1 MPQDVYLFFGS
12 VKDNIAIGAPFT
24 DEDTVRR
31 AARITGVEEFVNRH
45 PMGYDMPVGER
56 GQIISGGQRQSIA
69 IARAL
74 LRDPPI
80 LLLDEPTSA
89 MDNTTESRFKERL
102 SATLEDRT
110 LLPVTHRG
118 SMLSL
123 VDRLIV
129 VDGGK
134 IVADGPKQDVL
145 DALRS
150 GPVPAAWS

>member
-1 MPQDVYLFFGS
+1 
-12 VKDNIAIGAPFT
+12 
-24 DEDTVRR
+24 
-31 AARITGVEEFVNRH
+31 
-45 PMGYDMPVGER
+45 
-56 GQIISGGQRQSIA
+56 
-69 IARAL
+69 
-74 LRDPPI
+74 
-80 LLLDEPTSA
+80 
-89 MDNTTESRFKERL
+89 MDNTIESRFKERL

-110 LLPVTHRG
+110 LLLVTHRG